1 MIFTGPLN
9 KLVFDEKKESKREY
23 FFDFFKPKT
32 LLPGNL
38 YIGNFV
44 IKYGHSVYLLA
55 GFTLLFC
62 IFIIPLCKSKLEGKM
77 IAEAKL
83 TKRQYD

>member
-1 MIFTGPLN
+1 MIFTGPLY

-23 FFDFFKPKT
+23 FFDFFKQKT

-44 IKYGHSVYLLA
+44 IRYGQSVYLLA

-62 IFIIPLCKSKLEGKM
+62 ILLYLYVKVRLKENDS
-77 IAEAKL
+77 
-83 TKRQYD
+83 RS